1 MAPSVIIEGHPSGAT
16 TIGFLTVTLL
26 ALASE
31 AAKRG
36 MLGERTRLACSRLKE
51 KIVDWSNSDAAIF
64 DEVYISDARRRW
76 IMDAIELRPSDDR
89 LTIRGMARALAES
102 LRQDVQ
108 RGSLGISL
116 RRLDQ
121 IDAQLRAP
129 S

>member
-1 MAPSVIIEGHPSGAT
+1 MDSAT
-16 TIGFLTVTLL
+16 TIGFLIVTLL

-51 KIVDWSNSDAAIF
+51 KIADWSNSDVAVF
-64 DEVYISDARRRW
+64 DEVYISDARRRRV
-76 IMDAIELRPSDDR
+76 MDAIELRPSDDR
-89 LTIRGMARALAES
+89 ATIRGMARALAES

-121 IDAQLRAP
+121 IDAQLSA
-129 S
+129 SS

>member
-1 MAPSVIIEGHPSGAT
+1 MGGAT

-36 MLGERTRLACSRLKE
+36 MFGERTRLAYSRLKE
-51 KIVDWSNSDAAIF
+51 EIADWSNSDVTVF
-64 DEVYISDARRRW
+64 DEIYISLARRRR
-76 IMDAIELRPSDDR
+76 IADTIELRPSDDR
-89 LTIRGMARALAES
+89 VTIRRMARALAES

-116 RRLDQ
+116 RRLEQ
-121 IDAQLRAP
+121 IEAQLRTP
-129 S
+129 P